1 MVPILI
7 SGTRVNVSLLL
18 TLALSAAAWVFMQK
32 SFTGYKLQVGGLAP
46 RAAGYAGFNE
56 GWAIWLSLLIG
67 GFAAGLAGAAE
78 VAGPLGQLQRSISTG
93 YGGPLHRG
101 GQCHGIGKP
110 ADRCGPRLPGQPA
123 ARLPHRCRFRAAPSR
138 MAPSGR
144 PEPVMNAIEFILAG
158 MLGAATPFLL
168 AALGELVAERAGV
181 LNLGVEGLM
190 AFGAVLAFIIVYHGG
205 GHFLGFVA
213 AGLGSAVLS
222 LVFAVVALG
231 FRANQV
237 ATGLAIG
244 ILGQGLSALFG
255 KTYES
260 LTVKGLP
267 KLAFPW
273 LSEIPV
279 LGSLFIQDIVVW
291 LSLAATLALWGMFA
305 YTKAGLVVRAVGENP
320 KAAHAIGYSVT
331 SVRVFA
337 IAFGG
342 AMAGFAGAYAAVVYT
357 PLWADGMIAGRG
369 WIAIALV
376 VFGTWLTGRIF
387 LGACLF
393 GAVSLMGLAAQATG
407 LDVPS
412 QLLSSLPY
420 LVTIIV
426 LGIISADRRLL
437 KLNGVA
443 SLGEPFER

>member
-1 MVPILI
+1 
-7 SGTRVNVSLLL
+7 
-18 TLALSAAAWVFMQK
+18 
-32 SFTGYKLQVGGLAP
+32 
-46 RAAGYAGFNE
+46 
-56 GWAIWLSLLIG
+56 
-67 GFAAGLAGAAE
+67 
-78 VAGPLGQLQRSISTG
+78 
-93 YGGPLHRG
+93 
-101 GQCHGIGKP
+101 
-110 ADRCGPRLPGQPA
+110 
-123 ARLPHRCRFRAAPSR
+123 
-138 MAPSGR
+138 
-144 PEPVMNAIEFILAG
+144 MNAIEFILSG
-158 MLGAATPFLL
+158 MLAAATPFLL
-168 AALGELVAERAGV
+168 AALGELVVERAGV

-205 GHFLGFVA
+205 GHLIGFLV
-213 AGLGSAVLS
+213 AGLGSAFLS
-222 LVFAVVALG
+222 LIFAVVALG
-231 FRANQV
+231 FRGNQV

-267 KLAFPW
+267 KFAFPW

-279 LGSLFIQDIVVW
+279 IGSLFVQDIIVW
-291 LSLAATLALWGMFA
+291 LSLVVTLAIWATFA
-305 YTKAGLVVRAVGENP
+305 YTKVGLVVRAVGENP
-320 KAAHAIGYSVT
+320 KAAHAIGYSVIL
-331 SVRVFA
+331 VRVLA

-387 LGACLF
+387 LGASLF

-407 LDVPS
+407 MDVPS
-412 QLLSSLPY
+412 QLLTSLPY

>member
-1 MVPILI
+1 
-7 SGTRVNVSLLL
+7 
-18 TLALSAAAWVFMQK
+18 
-32 SFTGYKLQVGGLAP
+32 
-46 RAAGYAGFNE
+46 
-56 GWAIWLSLLIG
+56 
-67 GFAAGLAGAAE
+67 
-78 VAGPLGQLQRSISTG
+78 
-93 YGGPLHRG
+93 
-101 GQCHGIGKP
+101 
-110 ADRCGPRLPGQPA
+110 
-123 ARLPHRCRFRAAPSR
+123 
-138 MAPSGR
+138 
-144 PEPVMNAIEFILAG
+144 MNALEFILAG
-158 MLGAATPFLL
+158 MLAAATPFLL
-168 AALGELVAERAGV
+168 AALGELVVERAGV

-190 AFGAVLAFIIVYHGG
+190 AFGAALAFIIVYHGG
-205 GHFLGFVA
+205 GHVLGFVA

-222 LVFAVVALG
+222 LVFAVIALG

-260 LTVKGLP
+260 LTVKGPP
-267 KLAFPW
+267 KLALPW
-273 LSEIPV
+273 LSEIPIV
-279 LGSLFIQDIVVW
+279 GGLFVQDIVVW
-291 LSLAATLALWGMFA
+291 LSLAATVAIWAMFA
-305 YTKAGLVVRAVGENP
+305 YSKTGLIVRAVGENP
-320 KAAHAIGYSVT
+320 KAAHAIGCPVIA
-331 SVRVFA
+331 VRFA
-337 IAFGG
+337 AVAFGG
-342 AMAGFAGAYAAVVYT
+342 AMAGFAGAYAATVYT

-407 LDVPS
+407 LNVPS
-412 QLLSSLPY
+412 QLLASLPY

-426 LGIISADRRLL
+426 LGLISADRRLL

>member
-1 MVPILI
+1 
-7 SGTRVNVSLLL
+7 
-18 TLALSAAAWVFMQK
+18 
-32 SFTGYKLQVGGLAP
+32 
-46 RAAGYAGFNE
+46 
-56 GWAIWLSLLIG
+56 
-67 GFAAGLAGAAE
+67 
-78 VAGPLGQLQRSISTG
+78 
-93 YGGPLHRG
+93 
-101 GQCHGIGKP
+101 
-110 ADRCGPRLPGQPA
+110 
-123 ARLPHRCRFRAAPSR
+123 
-138 MAPSGR
+138 
-144 PEPVMNAIEFILAG
+144 MNAIEFIFAG
-158 MLGAATPFLL
+158 MLAAATPFLL
-168 AALGELVAERAGV
+168 AALGEMVVERAGV

-190 AFGAVLAFIIVYHGG
+190 ALGAVIAFIVVYHGG

-213 AGLGSAVLS
+213 AGMSAALLS
-222 LVFAVVALG
+222 LVFAFIALG

-267 KLAFPW
+267 KIAIPG
-273 LSEIPV
+273 LSDIPV
-279 LGSLFIQDIVVW
+279 IGGLFEQDIVVW
-291 LSLAATLALWGMFA
+291 LSLLATLAIWATFA
-305 YTKAGLVVRAVGENP
+305 FTKTGLVIRAVGENP
-320 KAAHAIGYSVT
+320 KAAHAIGYPVIA
-331 SVRVFA
+331 VRVAA

-342 AMAGFAGAYAAVVYT
+342 MMAGFAGAYASVIYT

-393 GAVSLMGLAAQATG
+393 GAVSLMSLAAQATG
-407 LDVPS
+407 LDLPS

-420 LVTIIV
+420 IVTIIV